1 MNNFG
6 RPRLRASFL
15 LAVVLVLVVVL
26 ILVIVL
32 ILVVLVHLLVL
43 ILVLVIHDRSS
54 KILYSRR
61 AAPIDC
67 PIFQDLSF
75 ALNKR
80 LASRPATT
88 AAVIPPAQ
96 AFSPPVKIPRKPSS

>member
-1 MNNFG
+1 M
-6 RPRLRASFL
+6 RASLL
-15 LAVVLVLVVVL
+15 LAVVLVLVVIL

-32 ILVVLVHLLVL
+32 VLVIVLIHLLVLIVL

-54 KILYSRR
+54 EILYSRR

-96 AFSPPVKIPRKPSS
+96 AFRPPVKIPRKPSS

>member
-1 MNNFG
+1 M
-6 RPRLRASFL
+6 RAPFL
-15 LAVVLVLVVVL
+15 LAVVLVLVVIL
-26 ILVIVL
+26 ILVLVIVL

-43 ILVLVIHDRSS
+43 IVLILVLVIHDRSS
-54 KILYSRR
+54 EILYSRR

-80 LASRPATT
+80 LASSPATT

-96 AFSPPVKIPRKPSS
+96 AFSPPVNIPRKPSS

>member
-6 RPRLRASFL
+6 RPRLRASFS

-26 ILVIVL
+26 ILVL
-32 ILVVLVHLLVL
+32 IVVLVHLLVLIVL

-54 KILYSRR
+54 EILYSRR

-80 LASRPATT
+80 LASSPATT

-96 AFSPPVKIPRKPSS
+96 AFSPPVNIPRKPSS